1 MALKA
6 DITIDIDKQVGE
18 LQNLSQIYNAR
29 VGDNKTPL
37 TIAWRKNDLPLN
49 LKGLHAYI
57 VGKTGDGSYNN
68 ETGKIDFPIGS
79 PVSQFEDDGSGTLDG
94 GQSGLTTLLIPKQ
107 MWQKSGLFAGY
118 IGLKSEDGS
127 VFTSKDIWF
136 KVLGNVLDAGVEIN
150 YFIGD
155 FDKALAEAEK
165 KLQDKTDSFDRVTNA
180 ALNNLREKYR
190 EIAQS
195 SEDLASEYTATLNNI
210 TDSLKSMQAY
220 IETHNIVTTDKFE
233 KLDKYLTNK
242 VATSYVQPQAF
253 NNLDDLKQK
262 YPNGSNGIMV
272 TTDNGHYY
280 LWNNN
285 SWKDCGTYQSTGI
298 ADKSIHL
305 ENLSD
310 TLENSLYPNVD
321 EVEITNLLDGYFS
334 KFGTVITQH
343 KASDGDP
350 VHTEKIP
357 VKPGEEYY
365 VYTNNYWNGKAIN
378 MMENDTIINYFPSEN
393 DAQIKSIKITIP
405 NNVDSL
411 ILNGTKQFVP
421 RLFKINSYNQDQDA
435 IDNLAIILKDKEFN
449 FKEINL
455 TQINKTGYWDYT
467 KNGNYID
474 LAPDNKNALKSYLP
488 VKVKPFEIY
497 RLTGCS
503 AWNARLYEIIDF
515 QGHLISCCDNDYSQ
529 SLTTTFMIPKN
540 AAYLEVNEYF
550 LNVQTKLEKA
560 VSIKEKKPLDGL
572 HWGAIGDSWTAIFD
586 KDGKSYVNDV
596 ADITGI
602 TATNL
607 GAGGTGYV
615 TGGANNWNN
624 QFFKRNIDAD
634 TDICTIFGSF
644 NDAYYP
650 DFKFGQKGDTDTATM
665 WGAMLAT
672 INNCYKNNPDVLIG
686 IISPGPWGAINPF
699 KTDTMSKLN
708 SYSDTTINDMA
719 INDFAEKYVQ
729 TMKEFAQ
736 MYSLPFLDLYHQ
748 SNLRPWNDDFINK
761 YYHGQSATDTTHPNP
776 NGLKKYIAPRIASFL
791 EKIIK

>member
-1 MALKA
+1 
-6 DITIDIDKQVGE
+6 
-18 LQNLSQIYNAR
+18 
-29 VGDNKTPL
+29 
-37 TIAWRKNDLPLN
+37 
-49 LKGLHAYI
+49 
-57 VGKTGDGSYNN
+57 
-68 ETGKIDFPIGS
+68 
-79 PVSQFEDDGSGTLDG
+79 
-94 GQSGLTTLLIPKQ
+94 
-107 MWQKSGLFAGY
+107 
-118 IGLKSEDGS
+118 
-127 VFTSKDIWF
+127 
-136 KVLGNVLDAGVEIN
+136 
-150 YFIGD
+150 
-155 FDKALAEAEK
+155 
-165 KLQDKTDSFDRVTNA
+165 
-180 ALNNLREKYR
+180 
-190 EIAQS
+190 
-195 SEDLASEYTATLNNI
+195 
-210 TDSLKSMQAY
+210 
-220 IETHNIVTTDKFE
+220 
-233 KLDKYLTNK
+233 
-242 VATSYVQPQAF
+242 
-253 NNLDDLKQK
+253 
-262 YPNGSNGIMV
+262 
-272 TTDNGHYY
+272 
-280 LWNNN
+280 
-285 SWKDCGTYQSTGI
+285 
-298 ADKSIHL
+298 
-305 ENLSD
+305 
-310 TLENSLYPNVD
+310 
-321 EVEITNLLDGYFS
+321 
-334 KFGTVITQH
+334 
-343 KASDGDP
+343 
-350 VHTEKIP
+350 
-357 VKPGEEYY
+357 
-365 VYTNNYWNGKAIN
+365 
-378 MMENDTIINYFPSEN
+378 MENDTIINYFPSEN

-449 FKEINL
+449 FKEANL

-467 KNGNYID
+467 RNGNYID
-474 LAPDNKNALKSYLP
+474 QVPDNKNAMKSYLP

-515 QGHLISCCDNDYSQ
+515 QGHLISYCDNENSQ

-540 AAYLEVNEYF
+540 AAYLEINEYF

-615 TGGANNWNN
+615 NGGANNWNN
-624 QFFKRNIDAD
+624 QFYKRNINSDA
-634 TDICTIFGSF
+634 DICTIFGSF
-644 NDAYYP
+644 NDAYDA
-650 DFKFGQKGDTDTATM
+650 DFKFGQKGDTDTGTM

-708 SYSDTTINDMA
+708 SHSDTTVNNMA